1 MRGEAGAFTLK
12 LLLPLPSV
20 NIALLL
26 LSAGEFTAG
35 VIVLI
40 LAWVLGLVQC

>member
-35 VIVLI
+35 NC
-40 LAWVLGLVQC
+40 ADGLFAIF